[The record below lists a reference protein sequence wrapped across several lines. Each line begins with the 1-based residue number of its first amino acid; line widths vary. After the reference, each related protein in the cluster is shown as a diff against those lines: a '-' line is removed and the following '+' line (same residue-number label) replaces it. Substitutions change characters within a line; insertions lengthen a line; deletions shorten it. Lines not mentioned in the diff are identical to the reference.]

1 MNPFLNWAIV
11 LVISGGLFWYYKLR
25 SCPRVRATPLKALVE
40 KHENGYLS
48 KKAKR
53 KAKRSPDNASSSG
66 SRTPPPKPIVHSP
79 AKQEVV
85 SSGVHKAEAGD
96 EGMNIQEFAKRLSK
110 AKEGTKLSSADSK
123 PNKHQVRTKK
133 IVSSAV
139 EPANKD
145 ITAKK
150 DIAASKDTSA
160 EKDVTVEKDVTI
172 EKDTTVD
179 KDATAEKGTTSNGD
193 TTAEKDATESST
205 CTSST
210 TGGDAD
216 DDMSSVN
223 SPVVNPTV
231 PTAGSVSDMLPPPPA
246 TIPVLRLV
254 DVSQEAEQ
262 SAKKNQKS
270 EKVTETKKQRQ
281 RRIKNENRKKM
292 VEDAERERRI
302 QLEKQ
307 LHTAREHERREAA
320 KSKPPPAA
328 NAWKTENSSNKP
340 NGLPQSTNEPP
351 PTSFLDTFEPAAEPA
366 ANPLPTSE
374 TTKPSSYL
382 ESWANN
388 LPSEEEQMRIIM
400 SESEWTTVCNRKK
413 ERRNGSKHTGS
424 VSASETSS
432 SDFQAVKAPRP
443 SINQP
448 PPPPKTKTP
457 TSEAAKATP
466 TALFPPKQETS
477 NSKGHPLD
485 SDWEP

>member
-11 LVISGGLFWYYKLR
+11 LVISGGLFWYYRLR
-25 SCPRVRATPLKALVE
+25 SRPRVRVTPLKAPVE

-66 SRTPPPKPIVHSP
+66 TPTSPAKPIVHSP

-85 SSGVHKAEAGD
+85 SSVEAGD
-96 EGMNIQEFAKRLSK
+96 EGMDIQEFAKQLSK
-110 AKEGTKLSSADSK
+110 AKEGTSLSSVDSK
-123 PNKHQVRTKK
+123 ANKNQVRTKE
-133 IVSSAV
+133 IISSAV
-139 EPANKD
+139 EPTNKE

-150 DIAASKDTSA
+150 DTAAKLGTPA
-160 EKDVTVEKDVTI
+160 EKDASVEQDATVEK
-172 EKDTTVD
+172 
-179 KDATAEKGTTSNGD
+179 D
-193 TTAEKDATESST
+193 TTAEKDTTESST

-216 DDMSSVN
+216 DDMSPVN
-223 SPVVNPTV
+223 SPVVKPTV
-231 PTAGSVSDMLPPPPA
+231 PVAGSVSDMLPPAPA

-254 DVSQEAEQ
+254 GASQKDEQ
-262 SAKKNQKS
+262 STKKNHKS
-270 EKVTETKKQRQ
+270 EKITETKKQRQ

-292 VEDAERERRI
+292 VEDAERARRI

-320 KSKPPPAA
+320 KSKLLPAT
-328 NAWKTENSSNKP
+328 NAWKTENNSNKP
-340 NGLPQSTNEPP
+340 NGLPQSTNTPPQSTSEPSSTP
-351 PTSFLDTFEPAAEPA
+351 LLDTFEPTAEPS
-366 ANPLPTSE
+366 ANPPPTSE
-374 TTKPSSYL
+374 NTNPSSYL

-413 ERRNGSKHTGS
+413 ERRNGSMRAGS
-424 VSASETSS
+424 VSASETSN
-432 SDFQAVKAPRP
+432 SDSQAVKAQRP
-443 SINQP
+443 SIKQP
-448 PPPPKTKTP
+448 PPPPKTQ
-457 TSEAAKATP
+457 TSATEAAKAT
-466 TALFPPKQETS
+466 TTTLFPPRQEPS